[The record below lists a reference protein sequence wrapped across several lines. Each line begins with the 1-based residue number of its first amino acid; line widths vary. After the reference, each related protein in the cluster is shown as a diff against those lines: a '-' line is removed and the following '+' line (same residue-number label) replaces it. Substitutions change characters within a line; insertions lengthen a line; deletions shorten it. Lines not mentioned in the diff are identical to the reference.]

1 MVGATVRRD
10 FSSSFLVFFLVL
22 KCGFSLTCACRPPT
36 GVCPNPAAA
45 HEPVRQE
52 AAEVRW

>member
-10 FSSSFLVFFLVL
+10 FSSSSLVFFLVL